1 MLYIIYVPSLY
12 TKWHISL
19 KIPPIFEGIFQ
30 KIDFFK
36 HLHFTQ
42 KITAENITFSA
53 DFLVKYLVLLLELF
67 WLTSNE
73 VGDPY
78 LYPTK
83 KLFCGD
89 PVTLGMTLTLAIPTS
104 RKAQQVVL
112 WLDFIRHFFLVISSE
127 VEKYQMLLIQK

>member
-1 MLYIIYVPSLY
+1 M
-12 TKWHISL
+12 
-19 KIPPIFEGIFQ
+19 
-30 KIDFFK
+30 
-36 HLHFTQ
+36 HFTQ

-112 WLDFIRHFFLVISSE
+112 WPDFIRHFFLSFRAKSRNIKCYLYKNDFLNLTQQAQLE
-127 VEKYQMLLIQK
+127 IPR